1 MLHKESRQ
9 SILLSVVLIAISLAC
24 SFFMFRDASPLV
36 HLLINGPSFLFL
48 GFILQFFRNPSR
60 PFSSHSP
67 TLINCPADGKIV
79 VIEEKEETEYLHQ
92 KCIQVSIFMSP
103 MNVHVNR
110 NPVSGTVEYS
120 AYHPGKYLM
129 AWNPKS
135 STDNERTSI
144 VYKLDD
150 GRKVM
155 MKQIAGFLAR
165 RIVNYLKE
173 EDKVTQG
180 EDMGFIKLGSRVDL
194 LLPLDA
200 DIKVELGQIVK
211 GNITT
216 IAEI

>member
-1 MLHKESRQ
+1 MLHKESKQ
-9 SILLSVVLIAISLAC
+9 SILLSLLLISISLSSSIFLFAD
-24 SFFMFRDASPLV
+24 SNLLFHA
-36 HLLINGPSFLFL
+36 LINVPTFLFL
-48 GFILQFFRNPSR
+48 IFMLQFFRNPNR
-60 PFSSHSP
+60 PFITDKP
-67 TLINCPADGKIV
+67 KLVNCPADGKIV
-79 VIEEKEETEYLHQ
+79 VIEEKEEREYLNT

-144 VYKLDD
+144 VYKLED
-150 GRKVM
+150 GRKIM

-173 EDKVTQG
+173 GDSVSQG
-180 EDMGFIKLGSRVDL
+180 TDMGFIKLGSRVDL

-200 DIKVELGQIVK
+200 KIKVELGQMVK

>member
-1 MLHKESRQ
+1 MPFGREDG
-9 SILLSVVLIAISLAC
+9 LLVL
-24 SFFMFRDASPLV
+24 AS
-36 HLLINGPSFLFL
+36 S
-48 GFILQFFRNPSR
+48 
-60 PFSSHSP
+60 
-67 TLINCPADGKIV
+67 
-79 VIEEKEETEYLHQ
+79 
-92 KCIQVSIFMSP
+92 
-103 MNVHVNR
+103 
-110 NPVSGTVEYS
+110 
-120 AYHPGKYLM
+120 
-129 AWNPKS
+129 PKS

-200 DIKVELGQIVK
+200 DIKVELGQVVK